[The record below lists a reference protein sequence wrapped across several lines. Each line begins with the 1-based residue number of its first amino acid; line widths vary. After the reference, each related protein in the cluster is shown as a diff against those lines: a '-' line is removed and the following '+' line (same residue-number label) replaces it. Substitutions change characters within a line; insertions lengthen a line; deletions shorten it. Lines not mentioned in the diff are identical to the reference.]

1 MFDRVLNTETLTRVF
16 SCKVYGFFKN
26 TLFTE
31 HQWETAWLYTT
42 SAQPLGSFMHNM
54 FLFSRPN
61 TWIFDSISCQA
72 PETENLGY
80 FQNKR
85 WFCPEKLTRDVRHNI
100 LNPKMLE
107 NFDNDVMAAVMK
119 TNLIIRFLED
129 LDLPRSEN
137 ALECHAN
144 YKVSMF
150 INLLS
155 F

>member
-1 MFDRVLNTETLTRVF
+1 
-16 SCKVYGFFKN
+16 
-26 TLFTE
+26 
-31 HQWETAWLYTT
+31 
-42 SAQPLGSFMHNM
+42 
-54 FLFSRPN
+54 
-61 TWIFDSISCQA
+61 
-72 PETENLGY
+72 
-80 FQNKR
+80 
-85 WFCPEKLTRDVRHNI
+85 
-100 LNPKMLE
+100 MLE

-137 ALECHAN
+137 ALEYHAN